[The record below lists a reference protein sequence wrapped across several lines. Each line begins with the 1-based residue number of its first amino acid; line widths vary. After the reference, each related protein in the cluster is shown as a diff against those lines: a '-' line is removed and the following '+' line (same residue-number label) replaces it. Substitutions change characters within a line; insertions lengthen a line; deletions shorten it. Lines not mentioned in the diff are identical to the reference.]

1 MLSKEYKYLV
11 HTSRKLTVCSIGA
24 PHLKPLS
31 VAFTWPPEASRC
43 NLCLFYI
50 MNTNCLIKKALG
62 SVVGDLTNSSKSKMS
77 RSQREIRW
85 HFCFKLLLIQTQG
98 QIRKSIKNSNRIRNA
113 QMESFTTLSKI
124 KKCLSRLF
132 RSFLL
137 ISRLQLPKKPAW
149 QHL

>member
-1 MLSKEYKYLV
+1 MMTRLRNLMTSIMVKNWMKGSLMINPTLIAFQENIKKMLSKEYKYLV

-31 VAFTWPPEASRC
+31 VAFTCPPEASRC

-77 RSQREIRW
+77 RSQREIR
-85 HFCFKLLLIQTQG
+85 
-98 QIRKSIKNSNRIRNA
+98 
-113 QMESFTTLSKI
+113 
-124 KKCLSRLF
+124 
-132 RSFLL
+132 
-137 ISRLQLPKKPAW
+137 
-149 QHL
+149 

>member
-31 VAFTWPPEASRC
+31 VAFTWPPEASPC

-62 SVVGDLTNSSKSKMS
+62 SVVGGSHKLQQVSN
-77 RSQREIRW
+77 
-85 HFCFKLLLIQTQG
+85 FKVTEGDQET
-98 QIRKSIKNSNRIRNA
+98 
-113 QMESFTTLSKI
+113 F
-124 KKCLSRLF
+124 LF
-132 RSFLL
+132 QV
-137 ISRLQLPKKPAW
+137 IIDTDPGPD
-149 QHL
+149 

>member
-62 SVVGDLTNSSKSKMS
+62 SVVGDLTNSSKSQMS
-77 RSQREIRW
+77 RSQREIRK
-85 HFCFKLLLIQTQG
+85 HFFIFERVVKDSIWAFLIRFEFFILFLIWPWVCINNNLKQ
-98 QIRKSIKNSNRIRNA
+98 
-113 QMESFTTLSKI
+113 
-124 KKCLSRLF
+124 KCH
-132 RSFLL
+132 L
-137 ISRLQLPKKPAW
+137 ISLCDLDI
-149 QHL
+149 